1 MNAPIE
7 ALQGLANAAAEAAAT
22 TSTSPPR
29 YELVLLQRNNI
40 MRSCQVLVQSE
51 KAQESR
57 ANPKK
62 RIPSCC
68 RKGIDKCICRSSIS
82 SLFTLLTLQGLVAD
96 AEARELFTM

>member
-22 TSTSPPR
+22 TSISPPR
-29 YELVLLQRNNI
+29 YEHVLLQRHNI

-57 ANPKK
+57 AN
-62 RIPSCC
+62 
-68 RKGIDKCICRSSIS
+68 
-82 SLFTLLTLQGLVAD
+82 A
-96 AEARELFTM
+96 